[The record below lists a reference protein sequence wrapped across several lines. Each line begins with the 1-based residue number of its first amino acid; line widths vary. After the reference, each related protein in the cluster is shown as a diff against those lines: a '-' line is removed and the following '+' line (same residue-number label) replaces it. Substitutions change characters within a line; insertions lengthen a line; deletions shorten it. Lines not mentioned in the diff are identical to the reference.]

1 MADKN
6 VTTTEQ
12 LKKRNRELFILNR
25 IAETLNHAVDLNH
38 ALESILRQVADLL
51 GLGTGWIFM
60 VDEETNKFYPAA
72 SLNLPP
78 ALAERPG
85 RLRGTCYC
93 LDTYLDGDLEGA
105 ANVNIITCSRLE
117 DLAEE
122 STHGL
127 LYHASIPLYAQD
139 KGKKLGVLNVATKDW
154 RKLNEEELRLLY
166 TIGDL
171 LSITIERARLF
182 QRSIK
187 LGAVEERNRIA
198 REIHDT
204 LAQGL
209 AGIALKLETADS
221 LMDMNSSPDE
231 VQTIVRHALDLTRAN
246 LEEARRSVMDL
257 RAAPLEERNLIDA
270 VQNLISKWNKQTD
283 ISFSFDI
290 IGEVRPLPSRIETAL
305 YRVIQESLTNI
316 GRHAEASR
324 VEIRIGFTDNEIRL
338 VIEDDGIGFDL
349 EKLTEGH
356 YGVIGMNERVKLL
369 GGKLDLTSC
378 PGFGTTVGV
387 KVPLESKR

>member
-1 MADKN
+1 
-6 VTTTEQ
+6 
-12 LKKRNRELFILNR
+12 
-25 IAETLNHAVDLNH
+25 
-38 ALESILRQVADLL
+38 
-51 GLGTGWIFM
+51 
-60 VDEETNKFYPAA
+60 
-72 SLNLPP
+72 
-78 ALAERPG
+78 
-85 RLRGTCYC
+85 
-93 LDTYLDGDLEGA
+93 
-105 ANVNIITCSRLE
+105 
-117 DLAEE
+117 
-122 STHGL
+122 
-127 LYHASIPLYAQD
+127 
-139 KGKKLGVLNVATKDW
+139 
-154 RKLNEEELRLLY
+154 
-166 TIGDL
+166 
-171 LSITIERARLF
+171 
-182 QRSIK
+182 
-187 LGAVEERNRIA
+187 
-198 REIHDT
+198 
-204 LAQGL
+204 
-209 AGIALKLETADS
+209 
-221 LMDMNSSPDE
+221 MDMNSSPDE

-290 IGEVRPLPSRIETAL
+290 IGEVRPLPPRIETAL